1 MCNLAAFDRYDRS
14 KTTGHRSCNYARD
27 ELWRASLWHI
37 QVMMSV
43 FPQWML
49 CLPAADAVSAVM
61 CFAMH
66 SISHLDV
73 EFAAYDMYVMVA

>member
-1 MCNLAAFDRYDRS
+1 
-14 KTTGHRSCNYARD
+14 
-27 ELWRASLWHI
+27 
-37 QVMMSV
+37 MSV
-43 FPQWML
+43 FPEWML